1 MLSITTFIAVLSTI
15 IVMIFLVYFTILK
28 LINIKNKNFNECD
41 HPLWKYYGYAL
52 YTAFISAL
60 ISLILFVT
68 IYS

>member
-15 IVMIFLVYFTILK
+15 IVMILLVYFTILK
-28 LINIKNKNFNECD
+28 LINIKNKNYNECD

-52 YTAFISAL
+52 YIAFISAL